1 MIDKLNE
8 IFTSVATSV
17 RNKHT
22 GTTVTG
28 EYTRKPSK
36 FPAVTLDEIQNV
48 VVERLEDS
56 SNTENFAGV
65 TYRLQVFSNKRT
77 GKRAEAREIFATA
90 DAEMRRMGFRRVTY
104 TTTPEIYD
112 STIYNI
118 TATYEAVVSSAGY
131 VYTR

>member
-1 MIDKLNE
+1 MIDVNNE
-8 IFTSVATSV
+8 IFTNVATSV
-17 RNKHT
+17 RDKHT
-22 GTTVTG
+22 GCTVTG

-56 SNTENFAGV
+56 SNAENYAGV

-77 GKRAEAREIFATA
+77 GKKNEAREIFATA

-104 TTTPEIYD
+104 TVTPEIYD

-118 TATYEAVVSSAGY
+118 TATYEAVVSAAGY
-131 VYTR
+131 VYKR